1 MNLDASR
8 VKSLLVDQAVQPVLW
23 EESVRT
29 LTELGCA
36 RLWEIGPGKVLKGL
50 ISRISP
56 ELTTENFA
64 TPQDLGKVCE
74 EQHQ

>member
-1 MNLDASR
+1 
-8 VKSLLVDQAVQPVLW
+8 VQPVRW

-29 LTELGCA
+29 LTELGCG

-74 EQHQ
+74 EQDQ